1 LFGDIAEVSDRVLVG
16 ATADEDVPNILRVD
30 LGVLAEFD
38 VDLLVEGVDE
48 KVKHLV
54 LREFVGCLVG
64 LHHPIKQPVHL
75 TRFVNY

>member
-1 LFGDIAEVSDRVLVG
+1 MSDRILVG
-16 ATADEDVPNILRVD
+16 RRADEDVPNILRVD

-38 VDLLVEGVDE
+38 VDLLVEGVDK

-54 LREFVGCLVG
+54 LCECVGCLVG
-64 LHHPIKQPVHL
+64 LHHPIEQPVHL